1 MGGIDGIGNT
11 PIVRLEQLPG
21 DGSAELWVKLEA
33 ANPTGSYKDR
43 MALAMIDAAERDG
56 RLQPGQLVVEYT
68 DGSTGSSLAFVC
80 AVKGYPLR
88 IVSSDAFAVE
98 KIRTM
103 QAFGAEV
110 ELISSPRG
118 ITPDLIP
125 AMMARAG
132 EIAAETGAFWTD
144 QFNNA
149 DMLGGYQR
157 LGEEVLEQLPSPPD
171 IGAFCAYVG
180 TAGCFL
186 GTSRALTAKFPEVRR
201 VAVEPA
207 ESAVLSGGPPGTHHI
222 EGGGIGRRP
231 PLLQLDGF
239 DEAVAVPEADAF
251 AMARTAA
258 RREGVFSGPSTG
270 ANLVAALQ
278 LAQRLGPGPPGRH
291 RPGRQRPQVPGRGRL
306 LRQPRHPPAVSLVC
320 HWASRATAARS
331 SAARSSGE
339 SAAGLALLS
348 LLALTLGERLFDA
361 MRHAFH
367 GKWWCCY
374 SKRNR
379 RAG

>member
-1 MGGIDGIGNT
+1 MGGIDGIGST
-11 PIVRLEQLPG
+11 PIVQLERLPG
-21 DGSAELWVKLEA
+21 DDSAEVWVKLEA

-43 MALAMIDAAERDG
+43 MALAMIEAAERDG
-56 RLQPGQLVVEYT
+56 RLQPGQPVVEYT
-68 DGSTGSSLAFVC
+68 GGSTGSSLAFVC

-103 QAFGAEV
+103 QAFGADV
-110 ELISSPRG
+110 ELVPSPQG

-144 QFNNA
+144 QFNNP
-149 DMLGGYQR
+149 DMLDGYRR
-157 LGEEVLEQLPSPPD
+157 LGEEVLEQLPSPPPPGID
-171 IGAFCAYVG
+171 AFCSYVG

-186 GTSRALTAKFPEVRR
+186 GTSRVLAAKFPGLHR
-201 VAVEPA
+201 VVVEPA

-231 PLLQLDGF
+231 PLLQLDDF

-258 RREGVFSGPSTG
+258 RREGIFSGPSTG
-270 ANLVAALQ
+270 ANLAAALQ
-278 LAQRLGPGPPGRH
+278 LAHRLGPAH
-291 RPGRQRPQVPGRGRL
+291 RVVTIQVD
-306 LRQPRHPPAVSLVC
+306 
-320 HWASRATAARS
+320 
-331 SAARSSGE
+331 SGLKYL
-339 SAAGLALLS
+339 AG
-348 LLALTLGERLFDA
+348 GV
-361 MRHAFH
+361 
-367 GKWWCCY
+367 Y
-374 SKRNR
+374 
-379 RAG
+379 